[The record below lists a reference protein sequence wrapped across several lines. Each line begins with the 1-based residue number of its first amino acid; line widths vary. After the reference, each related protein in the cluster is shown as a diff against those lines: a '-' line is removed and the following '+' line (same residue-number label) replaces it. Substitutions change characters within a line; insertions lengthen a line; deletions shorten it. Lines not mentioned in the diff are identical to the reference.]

1 MFAFFA
7 NLFGYLLN
15 FLYELIQNYGLAII
29 LFSVIIKI
37 ILLPISIN
45 QQKTMKKTM
54 KVQEELKK
62 LQVKNQNNPEALQ
75 RETMELYK
83 REKVNPFGG
92 CLSAIVQTVLLIS
105 VFFLVKSPLTYMKKL
120 EPELIE
126 KYTSE
131 LSVVQVE
138 ENEQNGEKA
147 ENAENSEGGEGQEE
161 NTQEENKEENKN
173 NKKPTDAY
181 PEISIIR
188 EKSKEDENV
197 YINMEFLGLDLS
209 SIPSKQFADWRT
221 YIIPVLY
228 VITTFISI
236 KLTTAMQKK
245 QKKSSGSEEKVGEPD
260 LMMQTNRNMQFMMP
274 ILAVSVSLMAPLG
287 LALYWLTNNI
297 IMIIERLLLNIF
309 IKDEEEEKNA

>member
-15 FLYELIQNYGLAII
+15 FLYGVIQNYGLAII
-29 LFSVIIKI
+29 LFSVIIKV

-45 QQKTMKKTM
+45 QQRTMKKTM
-54 KVQEELKK
+54 KVQEEVKK

-126 KYTSE
+126 KYTTE
-131 LSVVQVE
+131 LSSVQVE
-138 ENEQNGEKA
+138 DNEQNEV
-147 ENAENSEGGEGQEE
+147 NNEGGEE
-161 NTQEENKEENKN
+161 
-173 NKKPTDAY
+173 KKKLTDAY

-188 EKSKEDENV
+188 EKSNEDENV

-245 QKKSSGSEEKVGEPD
+245 QNSKDNTNGESNKREEPD

-274 ILAVSVSLMAPLG
+274 VLAVSVSLMAPLG
-287 LALYWLTNNI
+287 LALYWLTNNV
-297 IMIIERLLLNIF
+297 IMIIERILLNVF
-309 IKDEEEEKNA
+309 MKDKEEEENV

>member
-15 FLYELIQNYGLAII
+15 FLYGLIQNYGLAII

-126 KYTSE
+126 KYTAE
-131 LSVVQVE
+131 LSSVQIE
-138 ENEQNGEKA
+138 DNEQNT
-147 ENAENSEGGEGQEE
+147 EGGE
-161 NTQEENKEENKN
+161 N
-173 NKKPTDAY
+173 N
-181 PEISIIR
+181 E
-188 EKSKEDENV
+188 
-197 YINMEFLGLDLS
+197 
-209 SIPSKQFADWRT
+209 
-221 YIIPVLY
+221 
-228 VITTFISI
+228 
-236 KLTTAMQKK
+236 
-245 QKKSSGSEEKVGEPD
+245 
-260 LMMQTNRNMQFMMP
+260 
-274 ILAVSVSLMAPLG
+274 
-287 LALYWLTNNI
+287 
-297 IMIIERLLLNIF
+297 
-309 IKDEEEEKNA
+309 

>member
-15 FLYELIQNYGLAII
+15 FLYGLIQNYGLAII

-126 KYTSE
+126 KYTAE
-131 LSVVQVE
+131 LSSVQIE
-138 ENEQNGEKA
+138 DNEQNT
-147 ENAENSEGGEGQEE
+147 EGG
-161 NTQEENKEENKN
+161 ENKEESKQEENAEDSKE
-173 NKKPTDAY
+173 KKKLTDAY

-188 EKSKEDENV
+188 EKAKEDENV

-209 SIPSKQFADWRT
+209 SIPSKEFADWRT

-245 QKKSSGSEEKVGEPD
+245 QKKDNGSSEKAGKEEPD

-297 IMIIERLLLNIF
+297 IMIAERVLLNIF
-309 IKDEEEEKNA
+309 MKDKEEEIDA

>member
-15 FLYELIQNYGLAII
+15 FLYGLIQNYGLAII

-45 QQKTMKKTM
+45 QQRTMKKTM

-105 VFFLVKSPLTYMKKL
+105 VFFLVKSPLTYMKKI

-126 KYTSE
+126 KYTAE
-131 LSVVQVE
+131 LSSVQAEDDNQNTENSENGEGKEETKQE
-138 ENEQNGEKA
+138 ENEDQ
-147 ENAENSEGGEGQEE
+147 
-161 NTQEENKEENKN
+161 
-173 NKKPTDAY
+173 KKDKKKLTDAY

-236 KLTTAMQKK
+236 KLTTAMQKN
-245 QKKSSGSEEKVGEPD
+245 QKKDNTNSQNDRKEEPD

-274 ILAVSVSLMAPLG
+274 VLAVSVSLMAPLG
-287 LALYWLTNNI
+287 LALYWLTNNV
-297 IMIIERLLLNIF
+297 IMIIERILLNIF
-309 IKDEEEEKNA
+309 MKDKEEGENA